1 MPVESSAPADHHG
14 TEVLST
20 QLAPDG
26 SLIVKLQPVWDDPA
40 AWGLLLVDLARHAA
54 RAYGQLE
61 VCSEA
66 EALARIRQGFDAEW
80 DNPTDKPRGGLVA

>member
-1 MPVESSAPADHHG
+1 MAMPVESGTAPNHDFA
-14 TEVLST
+14 EVLST
-20 QLAPDG
+20 RLAPDG
-26 SLIVKLQPVWDDPA
+26 SVIVKLQPVWDDPL

-66 EALARIRQGFDAEW
+66 LARIRQGFDAEW
-80 DNPTDKPRGGLVA
+80 DNPTDQPRGGLVA